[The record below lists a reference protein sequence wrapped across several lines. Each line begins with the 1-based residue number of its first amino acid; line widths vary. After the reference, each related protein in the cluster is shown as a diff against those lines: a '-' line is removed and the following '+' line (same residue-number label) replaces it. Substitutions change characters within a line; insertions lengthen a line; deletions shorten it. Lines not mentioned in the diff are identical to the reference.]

1 MGLWSLWNGRW
12 ARWRRR
18 CMCREGRG
26 LRRDG
31 GEIAYKMCYDRFAYI
46 NKPVQF
52 SNGKGGLE
60 LLLNIP
66 NTNIKSQQIFRSVPH
81 LQASIFTLI
90 IFTSHL
96 GRHPSTHHI
105 FNPIFIHLHFTSHSP
120 SHFPT
125 LINAHERTTNP
136 LHSNRVRFKATTSQ
150 SQTQHT
156 IPNQSKVYC
165 CIFH

>member
-1 MGLWSLWNGRW
+1 M
-12 ARWRRR
+12 
-18 CMCREGRG
+18 
-26 LRRDG
+26 
-31 GEIAYKMCYDRFAYI
+31 YKMCDDRFAYI

-81 LQASIFTLI
+81 LQDSNFSL

-120 SHFPT
+120 SHIPT
-125 LINAHERTTNP
+125 LINTHQRTTNP
-136 LHSNRVRFKATTSQ
+136 HQSNHFTATESDSKPPLHNHKHNTQ
-150 SQTQHT
+150 SQTRVKYTVAHS
-156 IPNQSKVYC
+156 IDPRSG
-165 CIFH
+165 I